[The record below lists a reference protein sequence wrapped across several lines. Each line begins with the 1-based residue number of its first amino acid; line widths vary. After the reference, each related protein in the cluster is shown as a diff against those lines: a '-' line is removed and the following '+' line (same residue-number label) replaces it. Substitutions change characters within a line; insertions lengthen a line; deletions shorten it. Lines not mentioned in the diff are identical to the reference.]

1 MGAKGP
7 PVNFPEVIPMAIA
20 HEFNYEKPA
29 SLGSALALLTR
40 YGNQAKILAGA
51 TDLVVQLKEGTVTPQ
66 CLIDIK
72 GLSELNQLG
81 FEEGQ
86 LVIGANVTFQ
96 ELVLS
101 DLVRRELPM
110 LSESA
115 LTVASI
121 GVRNRATIAGNICS
135 AVPSLDSAPVLLV
148 YDAIVVVQGENGK
161 REIKITDWFK
171 APRKTALADNE
182 LVVEIRIPVP
192 GVRHRGVYVKLG
204 RYRGEDLAQ
213 AGVGVMVTEANV
225 YKVAFNAVGPIP
237 RRSAKLEALLHG
249 RTLDDALLK
258 QARAEVP
265 GEISPIT
272 DIRASREYR
281 THMCQVMLERSLRAA
296 SELLAGKS
304 IDVEHLV

>member
-1 MGAKGP
+1 MSIPKG
-7 PVNFPEVIPMAIA
+7 VTMAIS
-20 HEFNYEKPA
+20 HEFTYEKPA

-40 YGNQAKILAGA
+40 YGSKAKILAGA
-51 TDLVVQLKEGTVTPQ
+51 TDLAVQLKEGTVTPE

-72 GLSELNQLG
+72 GLSELDTLALQA
-81 FEEGQ
+81 GQ

-96 ELVLS
+96 ALVQS

-110 LSESA
+110 AAESA
-115 LTVASI
+115 LTVASV

-148 YDAIVVVQGENGK
+148 YDAVVVVKSERGT
-161 REIKITDWFK
+161 REVPITDWFK
-171 APRKTALADNE
+171 APRKTALAADE

-192 GVRHRGVYVKLG
+192 AIRHRGVYVKLG

-225 YKVAFNAVGPIP
+225 YKVAFNAVGPVP
-237 RRSAKLEALLHG
+237 RRSAKLEALLQG

-281 THMCQVMLERSLRAA
+281 IHMCQVMLERSLRAA
-296 SELLAGKS
+296 TGILAGKS